1 VRYLPCRYKR
11 RGPVSKATG
20 FSARRSRWS
29 VIALLLIVTV
39 IAGAIGSFAQD
50 KPKTLYQRIGGYD
63 TIANVVDDFLGQLGK
78 DPAFDRFGQGRG
90 QDSLHRARQLIVDQI
105 CSLSGGPC
113 TYIGRDMKTAHHGLA
128 ITKEEWESAG
138 NKMAA
143 SLDKF
148 KVTGKDKD
156 EFMGL
161 IDKLRPD
168 IVEGPKPAATKG
180 QD

>member
-1 VRYLPCRYKR
+1 MKTTV
-11 RGPVSKATG
+11 
-20 FSARRSRWS
+20 SARGRFAA
-29 VIALLLIVTV
+29 IALLLILTML
-39 IAGAIGSFAQD
+39 AGTLSGFAQD

-63 TIANVVDDFLGQLGK
+63 TIASVVDDFLNQLGN
-78 DPAFDRFGQGRG
+78 DAAFKRFGQGRG

-113 TYIGRDMKTAHHGLA
+113 VYIGRDMKTAHTGLA
-128 ITKEEWESAG
+128 ITAEEWESAG
-138 NKMAA
+138 KHMAA

-148 KVTGKDKD
+148 KIAGKDKD
-156 EFMGL
+156 EFLGL

-168 IVEGPKPAATKG
+168 IVEPPKPEAKKG